1 VKRIG
6 DWVLGTGEFGAP
18 SGDKGEWGMGKKLI
32 QLGSASWMIGVG
44 ALILFASSGLRHEL
58 FNSGAWDLGIFDQ
71 AVYLISQGQPPISSF
86 LGFHILGDHAAWIL
100 YPLALLYKIYPSVYW
115 LFAVQSVSL
124 ALGALPTWY
133 LARQAGLKESQAVAM
148 VAVYLLYPVVYNA
161 NLFDFHPDAIAIP
174 ALLAAVLAA
183 RLNQV
188 GWFCLSIFI
197 VLGCKAV
204 LSLTVAAMGIWL
216 LVFEKRR
223 LYGAIALITGIAWF
237 LIANR
242 GIIPFFGSEAAL
254 LERHFYRYSYLGN
267 SFPEMAKIL
276 LSQPELI
283 LGKVFSLTN
292 LEYLVLLLAPVIWG
306 LSLQG
311 LTPLVG
317 AIPCLLLNILA
328 NHPSQKNL
336 IFHYSLPVIPFLMIA
351 VIDNLA
357 VGKTWLRTQRAI
369 ILWSLVGFLTLAK
382 FGFFASQHL
391 KYLDNWHATREAI
404 ALVSSSGNVLTTEH
418 IAPHLSHRKLIK
430 CKFANFPSAYELN
443 TFDYIFLNV
452 RHPGWSDTSESA
464 MGLVN
469 KLKNQSIFKLKYQRD
484 DVLLFVKN

>member
-1 VKRIG
+1 
-6 DWVLGTGEFGAP
+6 
-18 SGDKGEWGMGKKLI
+18 MGKKLN
-32 QLGSASWMIGVG
+32 QLSCVGWMIGIST
-44 ALILFASSGLRHEL
+44 LILFASSGLRHEL

-115 LFAVQSVSL
+115 LFAVQSAAL

-183 RLNQV
+183 RLGKV
-188 GWFCLSIFI
+188 GWFCLSILT

-216 LVFEKRR
+216 LFFEKRR
-223 LYGAIALITGIAWF
+223 LYGAIALISGIPWF
-237 LIANR
+237 LIANK

-254 LERHFYRYSYLGN
+254 LERHLYRYSYLGN
-267 SFPEMAKIL
+267 SFPEMTKIL

-283 LGKVFSLTN
+283 LTKVFSLTN
-292 LEYLVLLLAPVIWG
+292 LEYLILLLAPVIWG
-306 LSLQG
+306 LAPQVTALI
-311 LTPLVG
+311 G
-317 AIPCLLLNILA
+317 AIPCLVLNILA

-336 IFHYSLPVIPFLMIA
+336 IFHYSLPVIPFLVLA
-351 VIDNLA
+351 VIANLA
-357 VGKTWLRTQRAI
+357 AGRAWLQTQRAI
-369 ILWSLVGFLTLAK
+369 ILWSLVGFFALAK

-391 KYLDNWHATREAI
+391 KYLDNWQATREAI

-418 IAPHLSHRKLIK
+418 IAPHLSQRKLIK
-430 CKFANFPSAYELN
+430 CKFANFPPVNELN
-443 TFDYIFLNV
+443 TFDFIFLNV

-464 MGLVN
+464 INLVN
-469 KLKNQSIFKLKYQRD
+469 QLKNQSIFQLEYQRD
-484 DVLLFVKN
+484 DVFLFVKVEPNSVVNDQNKL